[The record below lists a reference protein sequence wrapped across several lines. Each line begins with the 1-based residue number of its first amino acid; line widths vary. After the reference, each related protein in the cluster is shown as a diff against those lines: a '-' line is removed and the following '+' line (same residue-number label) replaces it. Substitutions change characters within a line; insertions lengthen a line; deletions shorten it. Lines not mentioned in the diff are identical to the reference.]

1 MAERRNTPAKGPPV
15 GPDGTERDRVSG
27 EILGGSTAR
36 RDPPSEPPE
45 ASATLPVDPR
55 KHAAIGTPMHTPIPG
70 SEAPIAAPSSLELEV
85 PEAITLKGIAGSPG
99 VAVGPALVLGDL
111 RASFVRRHVH
121 TAQIPEELERVK
133 HAVGVAQKTLRDL
146 DSRMPSAMRDAAAI
160 LDAYQLMLQ
169 DPALHERVTRKIR
182 VEKKCAEWAVSE
194 AAEEVVA
201 LFGGSNDERDAYILE
216 RRHDIEFVCD
226 RLLRALVGEDTPHA
240 VRLDEPMIVVA
251 RDLSP
256 ADTASMVRE
265 PALAF
270 VTCVGTRTSHTS
282 IMARAL
288 EIPAVVGVADA
299 IAQIR
304 TGDMLV
310 VDGLTG
316 QIFVHPSEQTIRD
329 ARQRSEQHLAF
340 ARRLLAARH
349 KPCVTADGVPVALK
363 ANVELPA
370 EAILAV
376 DHGAQGIGLYRTEF
390 LYIDRTTQPGEDEQ
404 YEVYRAIVEAVSPQP
419 VTLRTFDIGG
429 DKFASTFQL
438 PAEMNP
444 ALGLRA
450 VRLALKQ
457 PEVFLT
463 QLRAMVRASAHG
475 DVRIMVPMV
484 TSVHELREVRRLIAQ
499 AIEQVKARGQ
509 AFEEHIPVGI
519 MVEVP
524 AAAVMADVFAREAE
538 FFSLGT
544 NDLVQYALAI
554 DRASQSLAAQASPF
568 DPAILRLIKFVTD
581 AGAKHRRNVALCG
594 AMASDPLAACL
605 LVGLG
610 LRELSMEAAA
620 IPEIKEA
627 IRRLTVPEAE
637 AIAELALACDSAD
650 AVEELLARE
659 LAPRLVDLLAGLAD
673 DIAVP
678 SYSSYPPV
686 S

>member
-1 MAERRNTPAKGPPV
+1 VRAREQARPISGPP
-15 GPDGTERDRVSG
+15 
-27 EILGGSTAR
+27 
-36 RDPPSEPPE
+36 
-45 ASATLPVDPR
+45 
-55 KHAAIGTPMHTPIPG
+55 
-70 SEAPIAAPSSLELEV
+70 SSVELEV
-85 PEAITLKGIAGSPG
+85 HDARVLKGIAGSPG

-111 RASFVRRHVH
+111 RASFVRRHVPS
-121 TAQIPEELERVK
+121 AQVQHELDRVK
-133 HAVGVAQKTLRDL
+133 QAIHDAKVTLREV
-146 DSRMPSAMRDAAAI
+146 SARMPKAMSDASPI
-160 LDAYQLMLQ
+160 LEAYEMMLA
-169 DPALHERVTRKIR
+169 DPTLHERVEKKIR
-182 VEKKCAEWAVSE
+182 HDKKCAEWAVSD
-194 AAEEVVA
+194 ASEEIVA
-201 LFGGSNDERDAYILE
+201 MFGPHDDRDAYISE
-216 RRHDIEFVCD
+216 RRHDVEFVCE
-226 RLLRALVGEDTPHA
+226 RLLRALVGEVVPHA

-299 IAQIR
+299 LADIR

-316 QIFVHPSEQTIRD
+316 LVTVHPTEQAIRD

-340 ARRLLAARH
+340 ARRLLSARH
-349 KPCVTADGVPVALK
+349 KPCMTACGVPVALK

-404 YEVYRAIVEAVSPQP
+404 YEVYRAIVEAVNPQP

-429 DKFASTFQL
+429 DKFASTFQM

-484 TSVHELREVRRLIAQ
+484 ASVHEMREVKRLLNQ
-499 AIEQVKARGQ
+499 AIEQVKARGLS
-509 AFEEHIPVGI
+509 FEEHIPLGMMI
-519 MVEVP
+519 EVP

-568 DPAILRLIKFVTD
+568 NPAILRLIRTVAEVGKKFDRPVS
-581 AGAKHRRNVALCG
+581 LCG

-610 LRELSMEAAA
+610 LRDLSMEAAA

-627 IRRLTVPEAE
+627 IRRLTVAEAE
-637 AIAELALACDSAD
+637 AVAMRALECDSAE
-650 AVEELLARE
+650 AVEEVLARE
-659 LAPRLVDLLAGLAD
+659 LAPRFIDLLAG
-673 DIAVP
+673 IAEEVTQSSRSSAPP
-678 SYSSYPPV
+678 SGDL
-686 S
+686 

>member
-1 MAERRNTPAKGPPV
+1 MPERRSTPPKGTRASERPSGPGSGASDAHVAKELPSSASAFPG
-15 GPDGTERDRVSG
+15 
-27 EILGGSTAR
+27 A
-36 RDPPSEPPE
+36 PPS
-45 ASATLPVDPR
+45 
-55 KHAAIGTPMHTPIPG
+55 I
-70 SEAPIAAPSSLELEV
+70 PSSAFDLDV
-85 PEAITLKGIAGSPG
+85 QDAITLKGIAGSPG

-111 RASFVRRHVH
+111 RAFFVRRHVH
-121 TAQIPEELERVK
+121 TAQIPQELERVQQG
-133 HAVGVAQKTLRDL
+133 VQVAQSTLKAV
-146 DSRMPSAMRDAAAI
+146 DSRMPKAMREASAI
-160 LDAYQLMLQ
+160 LEAYQMMLS
-169 DPALHERVTRKIR
+169 DPTLHELISTKIR
-182 VEKKCAEWAVSE
+182 KEKKCAEWAVSE
-194 AAEEVVA
+194 ASEEIVA
-201 LFGGSNDERDAYILE
+201 MFGPRESGDRDAYISE
-216 RRHDIEFVCD
+216 RRHDVQFVCD
-226 RLLRALVGEDTPHA
+226 RLLRALVGEESHHP
-240 VRLDEPMIVVA
+240 VRLEEPMIVVA

-288 EIPAVVGVADA
+288 EIPCVVGVSNALE
-299 IAQIR
+299 QIR
-304 TGDMLV
+304 TGDILV

-316 QIFVHPSEQTIRD
+316 QVFVHPTDQSIRD

-340 ARRLLAARH
+340 ARRLLSARH
-349 KPCVTADGVPVALK
+349 KPAVTADGVALALK

-404 YEVYRAIVEAVSPQP
+404 YEVYRAIVEAVSPQA

-429 DKFASTFQL
+429 DKFASTFQM

-484 TSVHELREVRRLIAQ
+484 SSVHEMREVKRLIGQ
-499 AIEQVKARGQ
+499 AREQVRARGQ
-509 AFEEHIPVGI
+509 AFEEHIPLGMMI
-519 MVEVP
+519 EVP
-524 AAAVMADVFAREAE
+524 AAAIMADVFAREAE

-568 DPAILRLIKFVTD
+568 DPAILRMIKFVTE
-581 AGAKHRRNVALCG
+581 AGKTQKIPVSLCG

-605 LVGLG
+605 LIGLG

-627 IRRLTVPEAE
+627 VRRITVPEAE
-637 AIAELALACDSAD
+637 AIAEQALACDSAD

-659 LAPRLVDLLAGLAD
+659 LAPRLIDLLAG
-673 DIAVP
+673 IAEDVLPTRSSMPP
-678 SYSSYPPV
+678 SNET
-686 S
+686 

>member
-1 MAERRNTPAKGPPV
+1 MTDRRSPPPKGPEGAVPV
-15 GPDGTERDRVSG
+15 
-27 EILGGSTAR
+27 A
-36 RDPPSEPPE
+36 PPSVPP
-45 ASATLPVDPR
+45 STFDLD
-55 KHAAIGTPMHTPIPG
+55 
-70 SEAPIAAPSSLELEV
+70 V

-121 TAQIPEELERVK
+121 TAQIPQELERVTA
-133 HAVGVAQKTLRDL
+133 AVQTAKKTLQDV
-146 DSRMPSAMRDAAAI
+146 DARMPKAMREAAAI
-160 LDAYQLMLQ
+160 LTAYQMMLE
-169 DPALHERVTRKIR
+169 DPTLHERIDQKIR
-182 VEKKCAEWAVSE
+182 KDKKCAEWAVSE
-194 AAEEVVA
+194 ASEEIVA
-201 LFGGSNDERDAYILE
+201 LFGPKGATDRDAYIVE

-226 RLLRALVGEDTPHA
+226 RLLRALVGEESPHA

-299 IAQIR
+299 LEKIR
-304 TGDMLV
+304 TGDTLV

-316 QIFVHPSEQTIRD
+316 QVYVHPTDQSIRD

-340 ARRLLAARH
+340 ARRLLSARH
-349 KPCVTADGVPVALK
+349 KPCVTADGVSVQLK

-404 YEVYRAIVEAVSPQP
+404 YEVYRAIVEAVSPSP

-450 VRLALKQ
+450 VRLALKE

-475 DVRIMVPMV
+475 DIRIMVPMV
-484 TSVHELREVRRLIAQ
+484 ASVHEMREVRRLLHQ
-499 AIEQVKARGQ
+499 AIEQVRARGH
-509 AFEEHIPVGI
+509 AFEEHIPLGM

-524 AAAVMADVFAREAE
+524 AAAVMADVFAGEAE

-568 DPAILRLIKFVTD
+568 DPAILRLIKFVAD
-581 AGAKHRRNVALCG
+581 AGKNRGIPVSLCG
-594 AMASDPLAACL
+594 AMASDPLAASL
-605 LVGLG
+605 LLGLG
-610 LRELSMEAAA
+610 LRDLSMEAAA

-627 IRRLTVPEAE
+627 LRRLTVAEAE
-637 AIAELALACDSAD
+637 AIAAQALACDSAD

-659 LAPRLVDLLAGLAD
+659 LAPRLIDLLAGLAED
-673 DIAVP
+673 VAV
-678 SYSSYPPV
+678 SRSSAPPPDR
-686 S
+686 

>member
-1 MAERRNTPAKGPPV
+1 MAERRSTPPKGTRKSAHP
-15 GPDGTERDRVSG
+15 ERPSAGSLLAERPSG
-27 EILGGSTAR
+27 SVLPAAHS
-36 RDPPSEPPE
+36 S
-45 ASATLPVDPR
+45 ASAFP
-55 KHAAIGTPMHTPIPG
+55 AIPG
-70 SEAPIAAPSSLELEV
+70 AAPSTPPSMFDLDHQEPV
-85 PEAITLKGIAGSPG
+85 TLKGIAGSPG

-121 TAQIPEELERVK
+121 TAQVQQELDRVQAGVQAAK
-133 HAVGVAQKTLRDL
+133 TTLQAV
-146 DSRMPSAMRDAAAI
+146 DSRMPKAMREASAI
-160 LDAYQLMLQ
+160 LEAYQMMLS
-169 DPALHERVTRKIR
+169 DPTLHDLIGTKIR
-182 VEKKCAEWAVSE
+182 KEKKCAEWAVSE
-194 AAEEVVA
+194 ASAEIVA
-201 LFGGSNDERDAYILE
+201 MFGPRESGDRDAYISE
-216 RRHDIEFVCD
+216 RRHDVEFVCD
-226 RLLRALVGEDTPHA
+226 RLLRALVGEESQHS

-288 EIPAVVGVADA
+288 EIPCVVGVNDA
-299 IAQIR
+299 LEQIR
-304 TGDMLV
+304 TGDILV

-316 QIFVHPSEQTIRD
+316 QVFVHPTDQSIRD
-329 ARQRSEQHLAF
+329 ARMRSEQHLAF
-340 ARRLLAARH
+340 ARRLLSARH
-349 KPCVTADGVPVALK
+349 KPAVTADGVSLALK

-429 DKFASTFQL
+429 DKFASTFQM

-484 TSVHELREVRRLIAQ
+484 SSVHEMREVKRLIAQ
-499 AIEQVKARGQ
+499 AREQVRARGQ
-509 AFEEHIPVGI
+509 AFEEHIPLGMMI
-519 MVEVP
+519 EVP
-524 AAAVMADVFAREAE
+524 AAAIMADVFAREAE

-568 DPAILRLIKFVTD
+568 DPAILRMIKFVTD
-581 AGAKHRRNVALCG
+581 AGKARGIPVSLCG

-627 IRRLTVPEAE
+627 IRRLNVPEAE
-637 AIAELALACDSAD
+637 AIAEQALACDSAD

-659 LAPRLVDLLAGLAD
+659 LAPRLIDLLAG
-673 DIAVP
+673 IAEDVTMTR
-678 SYSSYPPV
+678 SSAPPPPGEL
-686 S
+686 

>member
-1 MAERRNTPAKGPPV
+1 MSDRKSPPPNPRASSPPAPV
-15 GPDGTERDRVSG
+15 SNSDRSIPSV
-27 EILGGSTAR
+27 
-36 RDPPSEPPE
+36 PPS
-45 ASATLPVDPR
+45 SF
-55 KHAAIGTPMHTPIPG
+55 
-70 SEAPIAAPSSLELEV
+70 ELERLE
-85 PEAITLKGIAGSPG
+85 PLALKGIAGSPG

-121 TAQIPEELERVK
+121 TAQVPQELDRVRQ
-133 HAVGVAQKTLRDL
+133 AVDGAKRTLREVSD
-146 DSRMPSAMRDAAAI
+146 RMPAAMRDASPI
-160 LDAYQLMLQ
+160 LEAYQMMLE
-169 DPALHERVTRKIR
+169 DPALHERVERKIR
-182 VEKKCAEWAVSE
+182 HEKKCAEWAVSE
-194 AAEEVVA
+194 ASEEIVA
-201 LFGGSNDERDAYILE
+201 MFGPTDGTERDTYILE

-226 RLLRALVGEDTPHA
+226 RLLRTLVGSDAPQT
-240 VRLDEPMIVVA
+240 VRLEEPMIVVA

-288 EIPAVVGVADA
+288 EIPAVVGVGNALE
-299 IAQIR
+299 QIR
-304 TGDMLV
+304 TGDTLV

-316 QIFVHPSEQTIRD
+316 QVTVHPTERTISE

-340 ARRLLAARH
+340 ARRLLSARH
-349 KPCVTADGVPVALK
+349 KPCVTADGVSVALK

-429 DKFASTFQL
+429 DKFASTFQM
-438 PAEMNP
+438 PSEMNP

-475 DVRIMVPMV
+475 DVRIMIPMV
-484 TSVHELREVRRLIAQ
+484 ASVHEMREVKRLVAQ
-499 AIEQVKARGQ
+499 AVEQVKARGH
-509 AFEEHIPVGI
+509 AFEEHIPLGMMI
-519 MVEVP
+519 EVP

-538 FFSLGT
+538 FFSIGT

-554 DRASQSLAAQASPF
+554 DRASQSLAALASPF
-568 DPAILRLIKFVTD
+568 DPSILRLIKFVSD
-581 AGAKHRRNVALCG
+581 AGKKYDRPVSLCG

-610 LRELSMEAAA
+610 LRDLSMEAAA

-627 IRRLTVPEAE
+627 IRRLTVAE
-637 AIAELALACDSAD
+637 CEVIAEQALACDSAD
-650 AVEELLARE
+650 AVEEVLARE
-659 LAPRLVDLLAGLAD
+659 VAPRVIDLLAGLAD
-673 DIAVP
+673 DVTI
-678 SYSSYPPV
+678 SRSSLPPDATDR
-686 S
+686 

>member
-1 MAERRNTPAKGPPV
+1 MTERRSSPP
-15 GPDGTERDRVSG
+15 
-27 EILGGSTAR
+27 
-36 RDPPSEPPE
+36 
-45 ASATLPVDPR
+45 
-55 KHAAIGTPMHTPIPG
+55 KGTPSAPSSGDVLERTPTSIP
-70 SEAPIAAPSSLELEV
+70 AAPSSSSSPSASPPSSFDLEPRE
-85 PEAITLKGIAGSPG
+85 PTTLKGIAGSPG

-121 TAQIPEELERVK
+121 TAQVPGELERV
-133 HAVGVAQKTLRDL
+133 HQAVGTAQKTLREV
-146 DSRMPSAMRDAAAI
+146 DSRIANTMREATAI
-160 LDAYQLMLQ
+160 LDVYQLMLQ
-169 DPALHERVTRKIR
+169 DPALHERIEKKISR
-182 VEKKCAEWAVSE
+182 EKKCAEWAVSE
-194 AAEEVVA
+194 AGEEIVA
-201 LFGGSNDERDAYILE
+201 MFGSGGDERDAYILE
-216 RRHDIEFVCD
+216 RRHDIEFVAD

-270 VTCVGTRTSHTS
+270 VTSVGTRTSHTS

-299 IAQIR
+299 MQNIR

-316 QIFVHPSEQTIRD
+316 QVFVHPSEATVRD

-340 ARRLLAARH
+340 ARRLLSARH
-349 KPCVTADGVPVALK
+349 KPCVTADNVPVALK

-484 TSVHELREVRRLIAQ
+484 ASVHEMREVRRLLSQ

-509 AFEEHIPVGI
+509 AFEEHIPLGMMI
-519 MVEVP
+519 EVP

-581 AGAKHRRNVALCG
+581 TGANHKRAVSLCG

-627 IRRLTVPEAE
+627 IRRLTVEEAE
-637 AIAELALACDSAD
+637 AIALRALACDSAD

-659 LAPRLVDLLAGLAD
+659 LAPRLIDLLAGLAD
-673 DIAVP
+673 DVA
-678 SYSSYPPV
+678 
-686 S
+686 

>member
-1 MAERRNTPAKGPPV
+1 MEVQET
-15 GPDGTERDRVSG
+15 RVF
-27 EILGGSTAR
+27 
-36 RDPPSEPPE
+36 
-45 ASATLPVDPR
+45 
-55 KHAAIGTPMHTPIPG
+55 
-70 SEAPIAAPSSLELEV
+70 
-85 PEAITLKGIAGSPG
+85 KGIAGSPG

-111 RASFVRRHVH
+111 RASFVRRH
-121 TAQIPEELERVK
+121 IPSVQVQQELDRVK
-133 HAVGVAQKTLRDL
+133 QAVHDAKVTLREVS
-146 DSRMPSAMRDAAAI
+146 SRMPKAMHDASPI
-160 LDAYQLMLQ
+160 LEAYEMMLA
-169 DPALHERVTRKIR
+169 DPTLHERVEKKIR
-182 VEKKCAEWAVSE
+182 HDKKCAEWAVSD
-194 AAEEVVA
+194 ASEEIVA
-201 LFGGSNDERDAYILE
+201 MFGTNDDRDAYIAE

-226 RLLRALVGEDTPHA
+226 RLLRALVGDAVPHA

-256 ADTASMVRE
+256 ADTAAMVRE

-299 IAQIR
+299 LADIR

-316 QIFVHPSEQTIRD
+316 LVTVHPTEQSIRD

-340 ARRLLAARH
+340 ARRLLSARH
-349 KPCVTADGVPVALK
+349 KPCKTACGVPVALK

-429 DKFASTFQL
+429 DKFASTFQM

-457 PEVFLT
+457 PDVFLT

-484 TSVHELREVRRLIAQ
+484 ASVHEMREVKRLLGQ
-499 AIEQVKARGQ
+499 ATEQVRARGLS
-509 AFEEHIPVGI
+509 FEEHIPLGMMI
-519 MVEVP
+519 EVP

-568 DPAILRLIKFVTD
+568 NPAILRLIRTVAEVGQKFDRPVS
-581 AGAKHRRNVALCG
+581 LCG

-610 LRELSMEAAA
+610 LRDLSMEAAA

-627 IRRLTVPEAE
+627 IRRLTVAEAE
-637 AIAELALACDSAD
+637 AVAAQALECDSAE
-650 AVEELLARE
+650 AVEEVLARE
-659 LAPRLVDLLAGLAD
+659 LAPRFIDLLAGLAED
-673 DIAVP
+673 PMSSRSSVP
-678 SYSSYPPV
+678 PASDRSSGDLG
-686 S
+686 

>member
-1 MAERRNTPAKGPPV
+1 MIQQEL
-15 GPDGTERDRVSG
+15 DRV
-27 EILGGSTAR
+27 
-36 RDPPSEPPE
+36 
-45 ASATLPVDPR
+45 
-55 KHAAIGTPMHTPIPG
+55 KQ
-70 SEAPIAAPSSLELEV
+70 
-85 PEAITLKGIAGSPG
+85 
-99 VAVGPALVLGDL
+99 AVHDAK
-111 RASFVRRHVH
+111 R
-121 TAQIPEELERVK
+121 
-133 HAVGVAQKTLRDL
+133 TLREVSL
-146 DSRMPSAMRDAAAI
+146 RMPKAMHDASPI
-160 LDAYQLMLQ
+160 LEAYEMMLA
-169 DPALHERVTRKIR
+169 DPTLHERVEKRIR
-182 VEKKCAEWAVSE
+182 HDKKCAEWAVSE
-194 AAEEVVA
+194 ACEEIVAMFGPPDAAEK
-201 LFGGSNDERDAYILE
+201 DAYMLE
-216 RRHDIEFVCD
+216 RRHDIEFVGD
-226 RLLRALVGEDTPHA
+226 RLLRALVGETAHHA

-270 VTCVGTRTSHTS
+270 ITCVGTRTSHTS

-299 IAQIR
+299 ITAIR

-316 QIFVHPSEQTIRD
+316 LVIVHPTDQSMKD

-340 ARRLLAARH
+340 ARRLLSARH

-429 DKFASTFQL
+429 DKFASTFQM

-484 TSVHELREVRRLIAQ
+484 ASVHEMRDVKRLLAQ
-499 AIEQVKARGQ
+499 ATEQVRARGH
-509 AFEEHIPVGI
+509 AFEEHIPLGMMI
-519 MVEVP
+519 EVP
-524 AAAVMADVFAREAE
+524 AAAVLADVFAKEAD

-568 DPAILRLIKFVTD
+568 NPAILRMIRYVTD
-581 AGAKHRRNVALCG
+581 VGERCHRPVSLCG

-610 LRELSMEAAA
+610 LRDLSMEAAA

-627 IRRLTVPEAE
+627 IRRLTVEEAKTV
-637 AIAELALACDSAD
+637 ATLALECDSAE
-650 AVEELLARE
+650 AVEEVLVRE
-659 LAPRLVDLLAGLAD
+659 LAPRLIDLLAGIDEGA
-673 DIAVP
+673 
-678 SYSSYPPV
+678 STGRSSAPPPG
-686 S
+686 

>member
-1 MAERRNTPAKGPPV
+1 MSDRRSSPPPAPTP
-15 GPDGTERDRVSG
+15 
-27 EILGGSTAR
+27 
-36 RDPPSEPPE
+36 
-45 ASATLPVDPR
+45 
-55 KHAAIGTPMHTPIPG
+55 
-70 SEAPIAAPSSLELEV
+70 AAPSSAPKARGSGSIPV
-85 PEAITLKGIAGSPG
+85 PSAESSSRIPPPAPSVPPSSADVEKVPPVTLKGIAGSPG

-121 TAQIPEELERVK
+121 TAQIPQEMDRVK
-133 HAVGVAQKTLRDL
+133 QAVEAAQRTL
-146 DSRMPSAMRDAAAI
+146 SEVSAKMPMAMREASPI
-160 LDAYQLMLQ
+160 LEAYQMMLE
-169 DPALHERVTRKIR
+169 DPSLHDRVNKKIK
-182 VEKKCAEWAVSE
+182 VDKKCAEWAVSE
-194 AAEEVVA
+194 SSEEIVA
-201 LFGGSNDERDAYILE
+201 MFKAGDQQDRDAYITE

-226 RLLRALVGEDTPHA
+226 RLLRALVGSEVPHA
-240 VRLDEPMIVVA
+240 VRLEEPMIIVA

-256 ADTASMVRE
+256 ADTAAMVRE

-270 VTCVGTRTSHTS
+270 VTAVGTRTSHTS

-288 EIPAVVGVADA
+288 EIPAVVGVANA
-299 IAQIR
+299 LAEVR
-304 TGDMLV
+304 TGDTLV

-316 QIFVHPSEQTIRD
+316 QVVVHPTEQTIRD

-340 ARRLLAARH
+340 ARRLLSARH
-349 KPCVTADGVPVALK
+349 KPCVTADGVAVALK

-429 DKFASTFQL
+429 DKFASTFQM

-475 DVRIMVPMV
+475 DVRIMIPMV
-484 TSVHELREVRRLIAQ
+484 ASLHELREVRRLLSKAM
-499 AIEQVKARGQ
+499 EQVKARGQ
-509 AFEEHIPVGI
+509 PFEEHIPLGI
-519 MVEVP
+519 MIEVP

-544 NDLVQYALAI
+544 NDLVQYTLAI
-554 DRASQSLAAQASPF
+554 DRGSQSLASLASPF

-581 AGAKHRRNVALCG
+581 AGEKQSRAVSLCG

-627 IRRLTVPEAE
+627 VRRVTVADAK
-637 AIAELALACDSAD
+637 AIAEQALLCESAEL
-650 AVEELLARE
+650 VEELLAKE
-659 LAPRLVDLLAGLAD
+659 LAPRLIDLLAGIAD
-673 DIAVP
+673 DVTITRSSVP
-678 SYSSYPPV
+678 PGV
-686 S
+686 ATD

>member
-1 MAERRNTPAKGPPV
+1 MADPKDRPSRPSSGRLPPV
-15 GPDGTERDRVSG
+15 VSPF
-27 EILGGSTAR
+27 GGA
-36 RDPPSEPPE
+36 PPSPPS
-45 ASATLPVDPR
+45 SAAGLPV
-55 KHAAIGTPMHTPIPG
+55 
-70 SEAPIAAPSSLELEV
+70 APSAPPSSFELEAH
-85 PEAITLKGIAGSPG
+85 EAITLKGIAGSPG

-121 TAQIPEELERVK
+121 TAQIPGELQRVK
-133 HAVGVAQKTLRDL
+133 EAVDQAKKTLREVAL
-146 DSRMPSAMRDAAAI
+146 KIPAAMRDASPI
-160 LDAYQLMLQ
+160 LEAYEMMLA
-169 DPALHERVTRKIR
+169 DPALHERVEQRIR
-182 VEKKCAEWAVSE
+182 VDKKCAEWAVSE
-194 AAEEVVA
+194 ACEAIIA
-201 LFGGSNDERDAYILE
+201 LFGAQSESSDAYIME

-226 RLLRALVGEDTPHA
+226 RLLRALVGGDNPVHP
-240 VRLDEPMIVVA
+240 VRLEEPMIIVA

-288 EIPAVVGVADA
+288 EIPCVVGVADA
-299 IAQIR
+299 LTEIR

-316 QIFVHPSEQTIRD
+316 QVTVHPSDDSIKG
-329 ARQRSEQHLAF
+329 AKQRSEQHLAF
-340 ARRLLAARH
+340 ARRLLSARH
-349 KPCVTADGVPVALK
+349 EPCVTADNVPVALK

-429 DKFASTFQL
+429 DKFASSFQL

-475 DVRIMVPMV
+475 DIRIMVPMV
-484 TSVHELREVRRLIAQ
+484 ASVHEMREVRRLLAQ
-499 AIEQVKARGQ
+499 ATEQVRARGQ
-509 AFEEHIPVGI
+509 AFEEHIPLGMMI
-519 MVEVP
+519 EVP

-554 DRASQSLAAQASPF
+554 DRGSESLAAQASPF
-568 DPAILRLIKFVTD
+568 NPAILRLIKQVVEAART
-581 AGAKHRRNVALCG
+581 RPIPVSICG

-627 IRRLTVPEAE
+627 LRRLTVPECE
-637 AIAELALACDSAD
+637 AIAALALGCDSAET
-650 AVEELLARE
+650 VEALLTAK
-659 LAPRLVDLLAGLAD
+659 LGTRLVDLLAGLAD
-673 DIAVP
+673 DIPTSATR
-678 SYSSYPPV
+678 SSAPPELV
-686 S
+686 RSPEPTRSEP

>member
-1 MAERRNTPAKGPPV
+1 MGDDRNNPKGIPPPRRSTPLPAAQSGPELRDSKGSIPSV
-15 GPDGTERDRVSG
+15 
-27 EILGGSTAR
+27 
-36 RDPPSEPPE
+36 PPSSIDIAPPD
-45 ASATLPVDPR
+45 ALA
-55 KHAAIGTPMHTPIPG
+55 
-70 SEAPIAAPSSLELEV
+70 
-85 PEAITLKGIAGSPG
+85 LKGIAGSPG

-121 TAQIPEELERVK
+121 TAQIPQELERVTQ
-133 HAVGVAQKTLRDL
+133 AVEGAKRALREVS
-146 DSRMPSAMRDAAAI
+146 SRMPAAMRDASPI
-160 LDAYQLMLQ
+160 LEAYEMMLS
-169 DPALHERVTRKIR
+169 DPTLHERVETKIR
-182 VEKKCAEWAVSE
+182 KEKKCAEWAVSDASE
-194 AAEEVVA
+194 EIVAMFGTPGAE
-201 LFGGSNDERDAYILE
+201 DRDSYITE
-216 RRHDIEFVCD
+216 RRHDVEFVCD
-226 RLLRALVGEDTPHA
+226 RLLRTLVGEASPHA
-240 VRLDEPMIVVA
+240 LRLEEPMIIVA

-288 EIPAVVGVADA
+288 EIPAVVGVGEALD
-299 IAQIR
+299 IIR
-304 TGDMLV
+304 TGDTLV

-316 QIFVHPSEQTIRD
+316 LVTVHPSEQSMID

-340 ARRLLAARH
+340 ARRLLSARH
-349 KPCVTADGVPVALK
+349 TPCVTADGVSVALK

-484 TSVHELREVRRLIAQ
+484 ASVHEMRDVKRLLAQ
-499 AIEQVKARGQ
+499 AVEQVKAHGQ
-509 AFEEHIPVGI
+509 PFEEHIPLGM

-544 NDLVQYALAI
+544 NDLVQYTLAI
-554 DRASQSLAAQASPF
+554 DRGSQSLASLASPF
-568 DPAILRLIKFVTD
+568 DPAILRLIKFVTTTGKKFD
-581 AGAKHRRNVALCG
+581 RPVSLCG

-610 LRELSMEAAA
+610 LRDLSMEAAA

-627 IRRLTVPEAE
+627 IRRVTVPECE
-637 AIAELALACDSAD
+637 AIAEQTLTCDSAD
-650 AVEELLARE
+650 IVEEILARE
-659 LAPRLVDLLAGLAD
+659 LAPTLIDLLAGLD
-673 DIAVP
+673 EETSFRSSGPP
-678 SYSSYPPV
+678 SER
-686 S
+686 

>member
-1 MAERRNTPAKGPPV
+1 MGTRKSGPAPPPEMKAPEMSASPKSPSARADTPVPAAVPSSPS
-15 GPDGTERDRVSG
+15 SG
-27 EILGGSTAR
+27 ESVRDSSSERILSDSKDRIASV
-36 RDPPSEPPE
+36 PPS
-45 ASATLPVDPR
+45 SA
-55 KHAAIGTPMHTPIPG
+55 
-70 SEAPIAAPSSLELEV
+70 ELEQRQESHV
-85 PEAITLKGIAGSPG
+85 LKGIAGSPG

-111 RASFVRRHVH
+111 RASFVRRHVPSAH
-121 TAQIPEELERVK
+121 VQQELDRVK
-133 HAVGVAQKTLRDL
+133 QAVNDAKQTLREV
-146 DSRMPSAMRDAAAI
+146 SNRMPKAMHDASPI
-160 LDAYQLMLQ
+160 LEAYEMMLA
-169 DPALHERVTRKIR
+169 DPTLHERVERKIR
-182 VEKKCAEWAVSE
+182 HDKKCAEWAVSE
-194 AAEEVVA
+194 ASEEIVAMFGPPESAE
-201 LFGGSNDERDAYILE
+201 GDAYILE
-216 RRHDIEFVCD
+216 RRHDVEFVCD
-226 RLLRALVGEDTPHA
+226 RLLRALVGETAQHA

-299 IAQIR
+299 LAQIR

-316 QIFVHPSEQTIRD
+316 LVTVHPTEQSIRD
-329 ARQRSEQHLAF
+329 ARMRSEQHLAF
-340 ARRLLAARH
+340 ARRLLSARH

-429 DKFASTFQL
+429 DKFASTFQM

-484 TSVHELREVRRLIAQ
+484 ASVHEMREVKRLLAQ
-499 AIEQVKARGQ
+499 AVEQVKARGLS
-509 AFEEHIPVGI
+509 FEEHIPLGMMI
-519 MVEVP
+519 EVP
-524 AAAVMADVFAREAE
+524 AAAVMADVFARESE

-568 DPAILRLIKFVTD
+568 NPAILRLIKTVTD
-581 AGAKHRRNVALCG
+581 VGKGHNRPVSLCG

-610 LRELSMEAAA
+610 LRDLSMEAAA

-627 IRRLTVPEAE
+627 IRRLTVAEAE
-637 AIAELALACDSAD
+637 AIAEQALECDSAE
-650 AVEELLARE
+650 AVEEVLARE
-659 LAPRLVDLLAGLAD
+659 LAPRFIDLLAGLAD
-673 DIAVP
+673 DAVFSSPRSSAPP
-678 SYSSYPPV
+678 SDPI
-686 S
+686 

>member
-1 MAERRNTPAKGPPV
+1 MAEQRRPSPPRGVRKSERPSGATLTTPGS
-15 GPDGTERDRVSG
+15 GTHAPTPSDPAIPSS
-27 EILGGSTAR
+27 GGSAPSI
-36 RDPPSEPPE
+36 PPS
-45 ASATLPVDPR
+45 AYDLDPR
-55 KHAAIGTPMHTPIPG
+55 
-70 SEAPIAAPSSLELEV
+70 
-85 PEAITLKGIAGSPG
+85 EAILLKGIAGSPG

-111 RASFVRRHVH
+111 RASFVRRHVRSSQV
-121 TAQIPEELERVK
+121 ASELERVRV
-133 HAVGVAQKTLRDL
+133 AVGAAQATLRAV
-146 DSRMPSAMRDAAAI
+146 DSRMPTAMREAAAI
-160 LDAYQLMLQ
+160 LEAYQLMLS
-169 DPALHERVTRKIR
+169 DPSLHSRIETRIKND
-182 VEKKCAEWAVSE
+182 KKCAEWAVSE
-194 AAEEVVA
+194 AGEEIVA
-201 LFGGSNDERDAYILE
+201 LFGPRDKGDRDAYILE
-216 RRHDIEFVCD
+216 RRHDIEFVTD
-226 RLLRALVGEDTPHA
+226 RLLRALVGDDAPHA
-240 VRLDEPMIVVA
+240 VRLEEPMIVVA

-270 VTCVGTRTSHTS
+270 VTAVGTRTSHTS

-288 EIPAVVGVADA
+288 EIPAVVGVAGATD
-299 IAQIR
+299 QIR

-310 VDGLTG
+310 VDGLSG
-316 QIFVHPSEQTIRD
+316 QIWVHPTEQAIRD

-340 ARRLLAARH
+340 ARRLLSARH

-404 YEVYRAIVEAVSPQP
+404 YEVYRAIVEAVSPAP

-429 DKFASTFQL
+429 DKFASTFSL

-450 VRLALKQ
+450 IRLALKT
-457 PEVFLT
+457 PEIFLT

-475 DVRIMVPMV
+475 DIRIMVPMV
-484 TSVHELREVRRLIAQ
+484 VSIHEMREVRRLLAQ
-499 AIEQVKARGQ
+499 AVAQVRARGQ
-509 AFEEHIPVGI
+509 AFEEKIPLGM

-524 AAAVMADVFAREAE
+524 SAAIMADVFAREAD

-568 DPAILRLIKFVTD
+568 DPGILRLVKFVTD
-581 AGAKHRRNVALCG
+581 AAGARGIPVSLCG

-637 AIAELALACDSAD
+637 ALAKRALTCDSAD
-650 AVEELLARE
+650 AVEELLTTE
-659 LAPRLVDLLAGLAD
+659 LTPRLTDLLAGIAD
-673 DIAVP
+673 EVMTRSSAPP
-678 SYSSYPPV
+678 SGPTEV
-686 S
+686 

>member
-1 MAERRNTPAKGPPV
+1 MATRKSPPPTPGESSTTASTTTRATNALIPPADPSSGAAIRESGSPPPARDSKGQIRVDDSASRV
-15 GPDGTERDRVSG
+15 GSV
-27 EILGGSTAR
+27 
-36 RDPPSEPPE
+36 PPS
-45 ASATLPVDPR
+45 ST
-55 KHAAIGTPMHTPIPG
+55 
-70 SEAPIAAPSSLELEV
+70 EV
-85 PEAITLKGIAGSPG
+85 ERHDARLLKGIAGSPG

-111 RASFVRRHVH
+111 RASFVRRHVPS
-121 TAQIPEELERVK
+121 AQVQGELDRVK
-133 HAVGVAQKTLRDL
+133 QAVHDAKQTLREV
-146 DSRMPSAMRDAAAI
+146 SMRMPKAMHDASPI
-160 LDAYQLMLQ
+160 LEAYEMMLA
-169 DPALHERVTRKIR
+169 DPTLHERVEKRIR
-182 VEKKCAEWAVSE
+182 HDKKCAEWAVSE
-194 AAEEVVA
+194 ASEEIVS
-201 LFGGSNDERDAYILE
+201 LFGPSDAADQRDAYIVE
-216 RRHDIEFVCD
+216 RRHDVEFVCD
-226 RLLRALVGEDTPHA
+226 RLLKALVGEAGHHA

-299 IAQIR
+299 LAEIR

-316 QIFVHPSEQTIRD
+316 LVTVHPNEQSIKD

-340 ARRLLAARH
+340 ARRLLSARH
-349 KPCVTADGVPVALK
+349 KPCLTADGVPVALK

-429 DKFASTFQL
+429 DKFASTFQM

-450 VRLALKQ
+450 VRLALRQ

-484 TSVHELREVRRLIAQ
+484 ASVHEMREVKRLLAQ
-499 AIEQVKARGQ
+499 ATEQVKARGLS
-509 AFEEHIPVGI
+509 FEEHIPLGMMI
-519 MVEVP
+519 EVP

-568 DPAILRLIKFVTD
+568 NPAILRLIRNVTD
-581 AGAKHRRNVALCG
+581 VGQKFNRPVSLCG

-610 LRELSMEAAA
+610 LRDLSMEAAA

-637 AIAELALACDSAD
+637 ALALRALELDSAE
-650 AVEELLARE
+650 AVEELLQKE
-659 LAPRLVDLLAGLAD
+659 LAPRFIDLLAGLAD
-673 DIAVP
+673 EASLSTRSSAPP
-678 SYSSYPPV
+678 SDPKNL
-686 S
+686 

>member
-1 MAERRNTPAKGPPV
+1 M
-15 GPDGTERDRVSG
+15 D
-27 EILGGSTAR
+27 I
-36 RDPPSEPPE
+36 
-45 ASATLPVDPR
+45 
-55 KHAAIGTPMHTPIPG
+55 
-70 SEAPIAAPSSLELEV
+70 EV
-85 PEAITLKGIAGSPG
+85 QDAVTLKGIAGSPG

-121 TAQIPEELERVK
+121 TAQIEPELDRVQ
-133 HAVGVAQKTLRDL
+133 HAVEVAKKTLRDV
-146 DSRMPSAMRDAAAI
+146 DSRIPVAMREASAI
-160 LDAYQLMLQ
+160 LEAYQLMLS
-169 DPALHERVTRKIR
+169 DPSLHDRIQHKVRK
-182 VEKKCAEWAVSE
+182 EKKCAEWAVSE
-194 AAEEVVA
+194 AGEEIVA
-201 LFGGSNDERDAYILE
+201 LFGPKDAGGDAYILE
-216 RRHDIEFVCD
+216 RKHDIEFVCD

-299 IAQIR
+299 LDQIR
-304 TGDMLV
+304 TGDTLV

-316 QIFVHPSEQTIRD
+316 RVFVHPTDQSIRD

-340 ARRLLAARH
+340 ARRLLSARH
-349 KPCVTADGVPVALK
+349 KPCVTSDGVSVALK

-450 VRLALKQ
+450 VRLALRQ

-475 DVRIMVPMV
+475 DVRIMIPMV
-484 TSVHELREVRRLIAQ
+484 TSVHEMREVKRLIGQ
-499 AIEQVKARGQ
+499 AVEQVRARGH
-509 AFEEHIPVGI
+509 AFEEHIPLGMMI
-519 MVEVP
+519 EVP

-568 DPAILRLIKFVTD
+568 DPAILRMIKFVTD
-581 AGAKHRRNVALCG
+581 AGKNRGIPVSLCG

-627 IRRLTVPEAE
+627 LRRLTVAEAE
-637 AIAELALACDSAD
+637 AIASQALACDSAD

-659 LAPRLVDLLAGLAD
+659 LAPRLIDLLAG
-673 DIAVP
+673 IAEDVTVTR
-678 SYSSYPPV
+678 SSAPPAF
-686 S
+686 

>member
-1 MAERRNTPAKGPPV
+1 M
-15 GPDGTERDRVSG
+15 
-27 EILGGSTAR
+27 GGDDDSTR
-36 RDPPSEPPE
+36 TPPSSPDVRTKSARTDRPSAPGPASPRAPSAPP
-45 ASATLPVDPR
+45 SSTSVPP
-55 KHAAIGTPMHTPIPG
+55 
-70 SEAPIAAPSSLELEV
+70 AAPSIPPSVLDLESHIAV
-85 PEAITLKGIAGSPG
+85 TLKGIAGSPG

-111 RASFVRRHVH
+111 RASYVRRHIH
-121 TAQIPEELERVK
+121 TAQTQEELDRVRV
-133 HAVGVAQKTLRDL
+133 AVDVAKKTLRDV
-146 DSRMPSAMRDAAAI
+146 DSRMPRTMQEASAI
-160 LDAYQLMLQ
+160 LDAYQLMLE
-169 DPALHERVTRKIR
+169 DPALLDRVTHKITK
-182 VEKKCAEWAVSE
+182 EKKCAEWAVSE
-194 AAEEVVA
+194 AGEEIAA
-201 LFGGSNDERDAYILE
+201 LFGGKDIDAYIQE
-216 RRHDIEFVCD
+216 RKHDVEFVAD
-226 RLLRALVGEDTPHA
+226 RLLRALVGEEVHHA

-299 IAQIR
+299 LDQIR

-316 QIFVHPSEQTIRD
+316 RVFVHPTDQSIRD

-340 ARRLLAARH
+340 ARRLLSARH
-349 KPCVTADGVPVALK
+349 KPCVTSDGVSVALK

-404 YEVYRAIVEAVSPQP
+404 YEVYRAIVEAVSPQA

-450 VRLALKQ
+450 VRLALRQ

-475 DVRIMVPMV
+475 DVRIMIPMV
-484 TSVHELREVRRLIAQ
+484 ASVHEMREVRRLVAQ
-499 AIEQVKARGQ
+499 AVEQVRARGHS
-509 AFEEHIPVGI
+509 FEEHIPLGMMI
-519 MVEVP
+519 EVP
-524 AAAVMADVFAREAE
+524 AAAIMADVFAREAE
-538 FFSLGT
+538 FFSIGT

-568 DPAILRLIKFVTD
+568 DPAILRMIKFVTD
-581 AGAKHRRNVALCG
+581 AGKHRGIPVSLCG

-637 AIAELALACDSAD
+637 AIAEAALACDSAD

-659 LAPRLVDLLAGLAD
+659 LAPRLIDLLAGIAD
-673 DIAVP
+673 EVTMASP
-678 SYSSYPPV
+678 SRGSPISER
-686 S
+686 

>member
-1 MAERRNTPAKGPPV
+1 MADRTKGATSQV
-15 GPDGTERDRVSG
+15 G
-27 EILGGSTAR
+27 AR
-36 RDPPSEPPE
+36 PPSLGDV
-45 ASATLPVDPR
+45 SAP
-55 KHAAIGTPMHTPIPG
+55 
-70 SEAPIAAPSSLELEV
+70 PSSFDLE
-85 PEAITLKGIAGSPG
+85 PREAIILKGIAGSPG
-99 VAVGPALVLGDL
+99 VAVGPALVLGDV
-111 RASFVRRHVH
+111 RSSFIRRHVRSSQIPAEFERIKNAVS
-121 TAQIPEELERVK
+121 TAQR
-133 HAVGVAQKTLRDL
+133 TLREVGA
-146 DSRMPSAMRDAAAI
+146 RMPSAMREASAI
-160 LDAYQLMLQ
+160 LDAYQLMLE
-169 DPALHERVTRKIR
+169 DPTLHERIHYKLKIER
-182 VEKKCAEWAVSE
+182 KCAEWAVSE
-194 AAEEVVA
+194 AGEEIVA
-201 LFGGSNDERDAYILE
+201 LFDGAAERDVYILE

-226 RLLRALVGEDTPHA
+226 RLLRALVGEDRSRA
-240 VRLDEPMIVVA
+240 VRLEEPMIIVA

-299 IAQIR
+299 IDQIR
-304 TGDMLV
+304 TGNTLV

-316 QIFVHPSEQTIRD
+316 EVFIHPSEEMIRD

-340 ARRLLAARH
+340 ARRLLSARH
-349 KPCVTADGVPVALK
+349 KPCITADGVPIELK

-457 PEVFLT
+457 PEVFLV

-484 TSVHELREVRRLIAQ
+484 TSVHEMREVRRLLGQ
-499 AIEQVKARGQ
+499 AIEQVRARGQ
-509 AFEEHIPVGI
+509 AYEEHIPLGMMI
-519 MVEVP
+519 EVP
-524 AAAVMADVFAREAE
+524 AAAIMADVFAREAE

-554 DRASQSLAAQASPF
+554 DRASQPLAAQASPF
-568 DPAILRLIKFVTD
+568 DPAILRLIKFVTN
-581 AGAKHRRNVALCG
+581 AGNEHGCPVSLCG

-627 IRRLTVPEAE
+627 VRRLTLQEAE
-637 AIAELALACDSAD
+637 SIAQRALACDSAD

-659 LAPRLVDLLAGLAD
+659 LAPRLIDLLAGLAD
-673 DIAVP
+673 A
-678 SYSSYPPV
+678 
-686 S
+686 

>member
-1 MAERRNTPAKGPPV
+1 MTEGPQRSHPSDDAARESIPV
-15 GPDGTERDRVSG
+15 
-27 EILGGSTAR
+27 A
-36 RDPPSEPPE
+36 PPSIPPSTIDLDARE
-45 ASATLPVDPR
+45 AF
-55 KHAAIGTPMHTPIPG
+55 
-70 SEAPIAAPSSLELEV
+70 
-85 PEAITLKGIAGSPG
+85 TLKGIAGSPG

-111 RASFVRRHVH
+111 RSSFVRRYIRSGE
-121 TAQIPEELERVK
+121 IPAELERVR
-133 HAVGVAQKTLRDL
+133 AGVEAAKQSLRVV
-146 DSRMPSAMRDAAAI
+146 DAGIPTPMLEASKI
-160 LDAYQLMLQ
+160 LDAYQMMLS
-169 DPALHERVTRKIR
+169 DPTLHALIGRKIDTDR
-182 VEKKCAEWAVSE
+182 KCAEWAVSE
-194 AAEEVVA
+194 ASDAIVA
-201 LFGGSNDERDAYILE
+201 MFGPKDTGERDAYIAE

-226 RLLRALVGEDTPHA
+226 RLLRAIVGEELPHA
-240 VRLDEPMIVVA
+240 LHLDEPRIVIA

-288 EIPAVVGVADA
+288 EIPCVVGVSDA
-299 IAQIR
+299 VARIR
-304 TGDMLV
+304 TGDMVV

-316 QIFVHPSEQTIRD
+316 QVFVHPNALSIRD

-340 ARRLLAARH
+340 ARRLLSARH
-349 KPCVTADGVPVALK
+349 TPAVTADGVPLALR

-390 LYIDRTTQPGEDEQ
+390 LYIDRSTQPGEEEQ
-404 YEVYRAIVEAVSPQP
+404 YEVFRAIVEAVRPQP

-438 PAEMNP
+438 PSEMNP

-475 DVRIMVPMV
+475 DVRIMIPMV
-484 TSVHELREVRRLIAQ
+484 TSVHEMRAVRELLRTAIAQ
-499 AIEQVKARGQ
+499 VQARGQ
-509 AFEEHIPVGI
+509 VVADHIPLGMMI
-519 MVEVP
+519 EVP
-524 AAAVMADVFAREAE
+524 AAAIMADVFAREAE

-554 DRASQSLAAQASPF
+554 DRGSESLAAQASPL
-568 DPAILRLIKFVTD
+568 DPSILRMIKFVT
-581 AGAKHRRNVALCG
+581 GAASDGNIPVSVCG

-605 LVGLG
+605 LIGLG

-627 IRRLTVPEAE
+627 VRRIRIAEAE
-637 AIAELALACDSAD
+637 EFSRKALLCDSAE
-650 AVEELLARE
+650 AVAELLARE
-659 LAPRLVDLLAGLAD
+659 LAPRLGDLLAGIAD
-673 DIAVP
+673 EPLILR
-678 SYSSYPPV
+678 STTPPPAGV
-686 S
+686 

>member
-1 MAERRNTPAKGPPV
+1 MGSDKRSPPPRRNTPAERPSAKLPAEPISGPTV
-15 GPDGTERDRVSG
+15 RDSR
-27 EILGGSTAR
+27 
-36 RDPPSEPPE
+36 PSSP
-45 ASATLPVDPR
+45 
-55 KHAAIGTPMHTPIPG
+55 
-70 SEAPIAAPSSLELEV
+70 AAPSSPPSSIEIERH
-85 PEAITLKGIAGSPG
+85 EATALKGIAGSPG

-121 TAQIPEELERVK
+121 TAQIPQELQRVK
-133 HAVGVAQKTLRDL
+133 EAVVQAKKTLREV
-146 DSRMPSAMRDAAAI
+146 SARMPATLRDASPI
-160 LDAYQLMLQ
+160 LEAYEMMLE
-169 DPALHERVTRKIR
+169 DPSLHDR
-182 VEKKCAEWAVSE
+182 VEKKVRNDKKCAEWAVSE
-194 AAEEVVA
+194 ASEEIVA
-201 LFGGSNDERDAYILE
+201 MFGPQDAVDRDAYISE
-216 RRHDIEFVCD
+216 RRHDVEFVCD
-226 RLLRALVGEDTPHA
+226 RLLRALVGEGAHHS
-240 VRLDEPMIVVA
+240 VRLDEPMIIVA

-288 EIPAVVGVADA
+288 EIPAVVGVSPA
-299 IAQIR
+299 IDTIR
-304 TGDMLV
+304 TGDTLV

-316 QIFVHPSEQTIRD
+316 QVIVHPSEQTIKD

-340 ARRLLAARH
+340 ARRLLSARH
-349 KPCVTADGVPVALK
+349 KPCVTADGVAVALK

-429 DKFASTFQL
+429 DKFASTFSL

-450 VRLALKQ
+450 IRLALKT
-457 PEVFLT
+457 PEIFLT

-484 TSVHELREVRRLIAQ
+484 TSVHEMREVKRLLSQ
-499 AIEQVKARGQ
+499 AIEQVRARGH
-509 AFEEHIPVGI
+509 AFEEHIPLGMMI
-519 MVEVP
+519 EVP

-568 DPAILRLIKFVTD
+568 DPSILRLIQNVTTV
-581 AGAKHRRNVALCG
+581 GKQQGRPVSLCG

-610 LRELSMEAAA
+610 LRDLSMEAAA

-627 IRRLTVPEAE
+627 IRRLTIEEAE
-637 AIAELALACDSAD
+637 AIATQALACDSAE

-659 LAPRLVDLLAGLAD
+659 LAPRLIDLLAGLAD
-673 DIAVP
+673 DNVVVNV
-678 SYSSYPPV
+678 SRSSAPPGPQG
-686 S
+686 SSS

>member
-1 MAERRNTPAKGPPV
+1 MATKKPRSTAPPPDHPTTSGSSSQSLLAAARDSGRQIPSVPPSSTEMERRTPRP
-15 GPDGTERDRVSG
+15 
-27 EILGGSTAR
+27 
-36 RDPPSEPPE
+36 
-45 ASATLPVDPR
+45 
-55 KHAAIGTPMHTPIPG
+55 
-70 SEAPIAAPSSLELEV
+70 
-85 PEAITLKGIAGSPG
+85 LKGIAGSPG

-111 RASFVRRHVH
+111 KASFVRRHIRSENV
-121 TAQIPEELERVK
+121 QSELDRVK
-133 HAVGVAQKTLRDL
+133 QAVHDAKQTLREVSL
-146 DSRMPSAMRDAAAI
+146 RMPKAMHDASPI
-160 LDAYQLMLQ
+160 LEAYEMMLA
-169 DPALHERVTRKIR
+169 DPTLHERVEKR
-182 VEKKCAEWAVSE
+182 VRGERKCAEWAVSE
-194 AAEEVVA
+194 ACEEIVA
-201 LFGGSNDERDAYILE
+201 MFGPPDAIERDAYISE

-226 RLLRALVGEDTPHA
+226 RLLRALVGDAAQHA

-270 VTCVGTRTSHTS
+270 VTSVGTRTSHTS

-288 EIPAVVGVADA
+288 EIPAVVGVPNAVTE
-299 IAQIR
+299 IR

-316 QIFVHPSEQTIRD
+316 SVIIHPSEQAIRE

-340 ARRLLAARH
+340 ARRLLSARH

-429 DKFASTFQL
+429 DKFASTFQM

-450 VRLALKQ
+450 VRLALQQ

-484 TSVHELREVRRLIAQ
+484 STMREMREVRRLLDQ
-499 AIEQVKARGQ
+499 AIEQVKARGLS
-509 AFEEHIPVGI
+509 FEEHIPLGMMI
-519 MVEVP
+519 EVP

-568 DPAILRLIKFVTD
+568 DPSILRLIKHVTD
-581 AGAKHRRNVALCG
+581 TGKTANRPVSLCG

-610 LRELSMEAAA
+610 LRDLSMEAAA

-637 AIAELALACDSAD
+637 KLAEEALLCDTAE
-650 AVEELLARE
+650 AVQELLSKA
-659 LAPRLVDLLAGLAD
+659 LTPRFVDLLAGLSD
-673 DIAVP
+673 DTL
-678 SYSSYPPV
+678 S
-686 S
+686 